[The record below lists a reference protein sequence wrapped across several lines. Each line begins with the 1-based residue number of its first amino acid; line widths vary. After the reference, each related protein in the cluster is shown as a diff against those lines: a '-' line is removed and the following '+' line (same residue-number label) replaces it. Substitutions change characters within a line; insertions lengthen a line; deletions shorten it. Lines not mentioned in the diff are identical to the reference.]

1 MNRAWILGAA
11 LPLFLACGSGD
22 GSNPDGGDNGTDG
35 GVGKDG
41 AAADGGTSDGG
52 SGGDA
57 GADSGG
63 GPHVLQTV
71 FIILMENHSW
81 STIKGS
87 KSAPYINNTLAPA
100 GGHAEQYFTPPKL
113 HPSEPNYI
121 WLEAGD
127 NLGITTD
134 DDPGKNHKP
143 TTDHLSTQLDKAGV
157 SWKAYAENIS
167 GTGCPL
173 TSSGLY
179 GTKHTPQLFF
189 DDVTGTNDPNN
200 KGCEAH
206 VRPYS
211 ELATDLSGNKV
222 ARYNF
227 ITPNLCNDMHGETLG
242 TTCNILTTDMI
253 KKGDDW
259 LKAQV
264 PAILASNAYK
274 NGGVLFVLFDEGD
287 ENLIN
292 GASDGPIPMIVLS
305 PYAKTNYQ
313 NSVHYTHSSMLRT
326 METIFGV
333 PFLRDAQN
341 ATDLRDF
348 FTQFP

>member
-1 MNRAWILGAA
+1 MNRVRGCAVVLSSF
-11 LPLFLACGSGD
+11 LFACGGSDGTTQDGGGD
-22 GSNPDGGDNGTDG
+22 PDGGAKVDSAMPDGALPDG
-35 GVGKDG
+35 GGKVD
-41 AAADGGTSDGG
+41 S
-52 SGGDA
+52 GDA
-57 GADSGG
+57 GG
-63 GPHVLQTV
+63 GPHVIDTV

-81 STIKGS
+81 STIKAS
-87 KSAPYINNTLAPA
+87 KSAPYINNTLVPA
-100 GGHAEQYFTPPKL
+100 GGHAEQFFTPPKL

-134 DDPGKNHKP
+134 DDPAKNHKAV
-143 TTDHLSTQLDKAGV
+143 TDHLSTQLDKAQI
-157 SWKAYAENIS
+157 SWKAYAEDIS

-173 TSSGLY
+173 TSSGIY
-179 GTKHTPQLFF
+179 GTKHIPQLFF
-189 DDVTGTNDPNN
+189 DDVTGANDPNSKN
-200 KGCEAH
+200 CEAH
-206 VRPYS
+206 IRPYK
-211 ELATDLSGNKV
+211 ELASDLSQNKV

-227 ITPNLCNDMHGETLG
+227 ITPNLCNDMHGELIG
-242 TTCNILTTDMI
+242 TTCNQLTTDMI

-264 PAILASNAYK
+264 PAILASNAFK
-274 NGGVLFVLFDEGD
+274 NGVLFIHFDEGD

-305 PYAKTNYQ
+305 PYAKKNYA
-313 NSVHYTHSSMLRT
+313 SSIHYTHSSMLRT
-326 METIFGV
+326 IETIFSV
-333 PFLRDAQN
+333 PFLRDAAN